1 MVLMTV
7 FIWVTAWVT
16 TARLSK
22 GLAKARPATAAEIK
36 REACM
41 MMVKENNTTRSEGF
55 EDVQRID

>member
-1 MVLMTV
+1 
-7 FIWVTAWVT
+7 
-16 TARLSK
+16 LSK